1 MELVY
6 YIVACLGIIAV
17 TIPLFSISNSL
28 DQLVRVRVDGRKER
42 ESGE

>member
-1 MELVY
+1 MEFLY

-17 TIPLFSISNSL
+17 TVPLFSISNSV
-28 DQLVRVRVDGRKER
+28 DKLVRVRVDGRKER